1 MKPIRLIALDL
12 DGTVVAP
19 GSTVSQRVREAV
31 IRARA
36 AGVPTTIVTGRMLQ
50 SARPHADALGVEGPI
65 ICYQGAAVYV
75 VASGERLTH
84 VPLSIELG
92 QRIFARAAADGVRTL
107 GFLDDELYTEDFDQ
121 YVERYTAI
129 SGVRP
134 HIVSSLA
141 ELFANASS
149 TKIVCVVEREDA
161 DAYVQTLETFLGPT
175 GYVTRSFPEYIEVMN
190 PEVNKGRALAAV
202 ASLYGVSLDET
213 MGVGD
218 SWNDVPLLDAVGF
231 GVAMGA
237 APPELLAVADASVGD
252 VYHDGAAE
260 AIDRFVLSGPAHEA
274 AL

>member
-1 MKPIRLIALDL
+1 MSPIRLIALDL
-12 DGTVVAP
+12 DGTVVPP
-19 GSTVSQRVREAV
+19 GAGVSARVRGAV
-31 IRARA
+31 RRARE

-50 SARPHADALGVEGPI
+50 SARPHAEALGVEGPI
-65 ICYQGAAVYV
+65 ICYQGAAIYT
-75 VASGERLTH
+75 VATGERLTH
-84 VPLSIELG
+84 VPLSVELG
-92 QRIFARAAADGVRTL
+92 QRVFARAARDGVRAL
-107 GFLDDELYTEDFDQ
+107 GFLDDELYAEGIDR

-134 HIVSSLA
+134 RIVPSLA
-141 ELFANASS
+141 KLFASRSS
-149 TKIVCVVEREDA
+149 TKIVCVAERENA
-161 DAYVQTLETFLGPT
+161 DAYVQSLQQFLGPS

-202 ASLYGVSLDET
+202 ASQYGVTLTET

-237 APPELLAVADASVGD
+237 APPELLAVADASVAD

-260 AIDRFVLSGPAHEA
+260 AIERFVLCGPAREA